1 MGRIIR
7 TKQGLQTSNTTQ
19 TRVYNHFPTVQCALE
34 IVKKKKEV
42 IKILNKL

>member
-19 TRVYNHFPTVQCALE
+19 TRVYTHFPTIRCALE